1 MNSDELSNWNFE
13 DYQGKED
20 VLEALKDLVIKRDD
34 WVGRSVWYDVHG
46 TKYNEDEVSEIYCK
60 NKSCLD
66 FSNQEIR
73 HLET

>member
-1 MNSDELSNWNFE
+1 M
-13 DYQGKED
+13 
-20 VLEALKDLVIKRDD
+20 EALKDLVIKRDD

-60 NKSCLD
+60 NEICLD